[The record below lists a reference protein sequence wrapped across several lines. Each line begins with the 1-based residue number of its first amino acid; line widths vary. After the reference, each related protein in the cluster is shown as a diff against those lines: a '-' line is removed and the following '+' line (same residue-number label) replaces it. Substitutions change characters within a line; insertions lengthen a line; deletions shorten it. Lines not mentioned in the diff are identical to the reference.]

1 MRYCFRFCSSS
12 YEETSI
18 FSGAIFES
26 IVALKEG
33 DLHVFQSII
42 DEARIN
48 FLTSN
53 GIEGNV
59 STSSLYDF
67 LSKMNA
73 ITELEAYGKEYF
85 RYAAI

>member
-1 MRYCFRFCSSS
+1 MRYCIHFCSSS
-12 YEETSI
+12 YEERTN

-26 IVALKEG
+26 IIALKEG

-53 GIEGNV
+53 GIKGNV

-73 ITELEAYGKEYF
+73 ISELEVYGKEYF
-85 RYAAI
+85 RYALV